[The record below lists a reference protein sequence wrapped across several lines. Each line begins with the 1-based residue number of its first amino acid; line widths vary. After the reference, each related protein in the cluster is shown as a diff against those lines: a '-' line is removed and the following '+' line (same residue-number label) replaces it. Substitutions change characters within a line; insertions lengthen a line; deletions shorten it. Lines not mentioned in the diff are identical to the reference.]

1 MPRGGVVVRVWCGC
15 ALRTFDISLR
25 DTSHM
30 GHSFGATSFAIGS
43 SHIGLRV
50 RGLMSTAATS
60 SALSVTGRPPASA
73 PLLPNVERW

>member
-43 SHIGLRV
+43 SHIGF
-50 RGLMSTAATS
+50 
-60 SALSVTGRPPASA
+60 AS
-73 PLLPNVERW
+73 PWVDEYSGNLFGP